1 MMSLGLWLFGPT
13 SLQLLGL
20 GYESS
25 ILQDFQLP
33 QPPWASP
40 WLSAGESSE
49 FPIPAAPPSTPNFLP
64 ALQQCYLDLWVTL
77 GVPADFPE

>member
-33 QPPWASP
+33 QPPGPPLGFQQGNPQSFSYLLPSEHPQLLACPPTMLPRS
-40 WLSAGESSE
+40 LGHTGSS
-49 FPIPAAPPSTPNFLP
+49 S
-64 ALQQCYLDLWVTL
+64 
-77 GVPADFPE
+77 

>member
-1 MMSLGLWLFGPT
+1 MGLSGWESPIMSLGLWLFGPT

-40 WLSAGESSE
+40 WLSE
-49 FPIPAAPPSTPNFLP
+49 FPIPAAPPGTPNFLP
-64 ALQQCYLDLWVTL
+64 ALQQ
-77 GVPADFPE
+77 